1 MSKQVDNGTLITLSN
16 DLTKASY
23 RLGVNEIRLI
33 LVVLGQL
40 PKDTEERIDPNKP
53 YYITKTD
60 FIKMGVAPN
69 NVVHE
74 IRSACNNLMERI
86 IQVDM
91 QHGVFKFHWVQN
103 VFDFKTENFKEL
115 RAKYPKLKNNT
126 EFMDYLRK
134 CGLKDTLAY
143 VNDTSDNV
151 VARIVLS
158 KDIIPFVSQLSSH
171 FTQLQL
177 HEFAGFGSFYSFR
190 IFILMMQ
197 WRDTGRVFI
206 KIDELRVMLDLV
218 GKYKSI
224 ADLKRKV
231 LGIAVD
237 DINKHSSYKV
247 SYKMTND
254 SGKQGRG
261 IKLTHLEFVFGV
273 KSKPI
278 KKDEL
283 LPKKES
289 KPKLPKKTPVIVDGE
304 CVSKP
309 QPPSQPSV
317 DAAPNEPT
325 IDDLEFDADYL
336 SLVEQRL
343 MESGEIDSP
352 LLPHPTLTTVPIE
365 QSGLVE
371 QQSVDDGQISLLPV
385 DEVVIKKTKKDIRQ
399 ELIQELFEYWK
410 ELSGQKKLVL
420 DKKRIGYFNGRLDNG
435 YTPEQIKNAMRYVAT
450 NKWHCENGHVHLHL
464 AIRSNEQIDQQLQ
477 SLNKSNSGMVNQ
489 YWQTQAENVP
499 PSPMVANA
507 RSLDDFFIQGVN
519 NHE

>member
-1 MSKQVDNGTLITLSN
+1 MSKQADNGTLITLSN

-33 LVVLGQL
+33 LIVLGQL
-40 PKDTEERIDPNKP
+40 PKDSEEKIDPNKP

-74 IRSACNNLMERI
+74 IRSACNDLMERI

-115 RAKYPKLKNNT
+115 RAKYPKLKNDT

-143 VNDTSDNV
+143 INDTSDNV

-158 KDIIPFVSQLSSH
+158 KDIIPFVSQLNSH

-197 WRDTGRVFI
+197 WRDTGRVFL

-218 GKYKSI
+218 GKYKLI
-224 ADLKRKV
+224 ADLKRRV
-231 LGIAVD
+231 LDIAID

-247 SYKMTND
+247 SYKMTNED
-254 SGKQGRG
+254 GKQGRG
-261 IKLTHLEFVFGV
+261 IKLTHLEFVFSV
-273 KSKPI
+273 KSKPV

-283 LPKKES
+283 LPKP
-289 KPKLPKKTPVIVDGE
+289 KPKNKSEPKTPKKAPVTVDGE

-317 DAAPNEPT
+317 EATPNEPT
-325 IDDLEFDADYL
+325 IDDLGFDADYL
-336 SLVEQRL
+336 SFVEQRL
-343 MESGEIDSP
+343 MELGEIDAP
-352 LLPHPTLTTVPIE
+352 LLPHSTLPPAPIAHGGVVESEPTDDAQINLLPI
-365 QSGLVE
+365 
-371 QQSVDDGQISLLPV
+371 DDG
-385 DEVVIKKTKKDIRQ
+385 VVKKTKKQLRE
-399 ELIQELFEYWK
+399 ELIQELFDYWK
-410 ELSGQKKLVL
+410 EISGQKKLLL
-420 DKKRIGYFNGRLDNG
+420 DKKRIGYFNGRLNNG
-435 YTPEQIKNAMRYVAT
+435 YTPEQIKDAMRYVAT
-450 NKWHCENGHVHLHL
+450 NKWHRENGQVHIHL

-477 SLNKSNSGMVNQ
+477 ALTKNNSGMVNQ
-489 YWQTQAENVP
+489 YWQTDANKP
-499 PSPMVANA
+499 TPIAANA
-507 RSLDDFFIQGVN
+507 KSLDDFF
-519 NHE
+519 